1 MLNRIRNVRKRWL
14 AVAAAVAL
22 LSVGLVG
29 GSAVAAGIA
38 ERDDDDRL
46 RHANGSD
53 GDWDDHDTRAAL
65 MVRVADILGVPPGDV
80 EAAFKIALDEQAGSR
95 FDERIDALVADET
108 LTQAQGEVAKT
119 WFGSRPRSSG
129 HVAIHLAHTADADRA
144 DAWLSRLV
152 EDDMLTQDE
161 ADSLSA
167 WHDDRPDH
175 LPEGRDGRHG
185 GHHDHGDDGDDDGA

>member
-29 GSAVAAGIA
+29 GSAVAAGIG
-38 ERDDDDRL
+38 ERNDDDRL

-53 GDWDDHDTRAAL
+53 GDWNDHDTRAAL
-65 MVRVADILGVPPGDV
+65 MVRVADILGVAPGDV
-80 EAAFKIALDEQAGSR
+80 EAAFRIALDEQAGSR

-108 LTQAQGEVAKT
+108 LTQEQGEVAKT
-119 WFGSRPRSSG
+119 WFGSRPRASG
-129 HVAIHLAHTADADRA
+129 HVAIHLAHTADPARA

-152 EDDMLTQDE
+152 EDDMLTQYE

-167 WHDDRPDH
+167 WHDDRPDS
-175 LPEGRDGRHG
+175 LPEGRHGRHG
-185 GHHDHGDDGDDDGA
+185 YDGDDDA